1 MQPKP
6 HKVVFS
12 SSALYLNH
20 QHMET
25 VAILQHGG
33 GDSGLGQEYIT
44 EDWRSYYLDDR
55 TLTWIADTFS

>member
-1 MQPKP
+1 
-6 HKVVFS
+6 
-12 SSALYLNH
+12 
-20 QHMET
+20 MET
-25 VAILQHGG
+25 VAMLQHGG